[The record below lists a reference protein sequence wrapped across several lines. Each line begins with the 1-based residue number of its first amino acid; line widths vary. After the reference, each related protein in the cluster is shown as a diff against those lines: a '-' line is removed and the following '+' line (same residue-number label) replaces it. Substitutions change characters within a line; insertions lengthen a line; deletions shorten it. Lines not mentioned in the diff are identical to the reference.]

1 MYNLKNYEC
10 QAKFKD
16 LTSKSTSLTSAIS
29 SNDDLNTSTKTFLK
43 TLNQS
48 IHRCFKKVRIVD
60 KPDKEIEKL
69 FEMRRILKNLHDEKS
84 KDDLAKVEKELA
96 EKCAESNYKKIREE
110 IDNIKTDE
118 GGFNSGHLWKLKK
131 KLSPKCRDPPTAMV
145 DREGNLVTSNE
156 AIEAIAIETYKKRLE
171 NRAMKDELKQLQ
183 NDKEN
188 VCKLRLKL
196 SSKRKTPDWTMDQ
209 LNTVLKNLKK
219 NKSRDPLGYAN
230 ELFQEG
236 AAGDDL
242 KQATLVLVNRI
253 KNEQIYPEALEV
265 YDISSIY
272 KNKGKRNSFE
282 NYRGIFRVPIF
293 RSILDRLIYND
304 EYQKVDD
311 NLSDCNVGARKNR
324 NIRDNIFVL
333 NAITN
338 SVVNGKEE
346 SVDVQLFDVDKCF
359 DSLWVEECINDIHEA
374 GLDNDKLAL
383 LYLEN
388 QNANIAI
395 KTPTGK
401 SKRFNITNII
411 MQGTVWGSLL
421 CTASMDKLAQL
432 AYKNEELLY
441 KYKGVVDIPTL
452 GMVDDLLSIQK
463 CSTDTLRV
471 SAVINSFIESKKL
484 KLSESK
490 CHKIHIKN
498 KKDKNTQCSD
508 LKVHESEMKDSNQE
522 KYLGDLINST
532 GTIRSTVEQRK
543 SKGFGI
549 VNEIIAILDEIPLG
563 RYRLEIG
570 LRLRQAMLV
579 NGMLYNSEAWHSV
592 SESEIKML
600 ETVDEHLLRSLVKGQ
615 AKTPLE
621 FLYLEA
627 GATPI
632 RFIISSR
639 RLVYHQ
645 CILKRE
651 ETEVTKR
658 VYNEQKCS
666 PTKGDFVELLKQD
679 FKTINVEQ
687 NDSDIIAASTME
699 YKKIIKSNIKSAAF
713 KYLRKL
719 QESHSKIKEIKYENL
734 ETQPY
739 MVSPLF
745 SNEEVNM
752 LHALRS
758 RSTDCKANFNQK
770 YIQSNLLCP
779 LCKTETE
786 DQQHLMKC
794 SVLMSNFKSHEMVDG
809 TAEYEDI

>member
-463 CSTDTLRV
+463 CSTDTVRIN
-471 SAVINSFIESKKL
+471 AVINSFIESKKL

-490 CHKIHIKN
+490 CHRIHIKN
-498 KKDKNTQCSD
+498 KKDKNTQCSC
-508 LKVHESEMKDSNQE
+508 LKVH
-522 KYLGDLINST
+522 
-532 GTIRSTVEQRK
+532 
-543 SKGFGI
+543 
-549 VNEIIAILDEIPLG
+549 
-563 RYRLEIG
+563 
-570 LRLRQAMLV
+570 
-579 NGMLYNSEAWHSV
+579 
-592 SESEIKML
+592 
-600 ETVDEHLLRSLVKGQ
+600 
-615 AKTPLE
+615 
-621 FLYLEA
+621 
-627 GATPI
+627 
-632 RFIISSR
+632 
-639 RLVYHQ
+639 
-645 CILKRE
+645 
-651 ETEVTKR
+651 
-658 VYNEQKCS
+658 
-666 PTKGDFVELLKQD
+666 
-679 FKTINVEQ
+679 
-687 NDSDIIAASTME
+687 
-699 YKKIIKSNIKSAAF
+699 KK
-713 KYLRKL
+713 
-719 QESHSKIKEIKYENL
+719 
-734 ETQPY
+734 
-739 MVSPLF
+739 
-745 SNEEVNM
+745 
-752 LHALRS
+752 
-758 RSTDCKANFNQK
+758 
-770 YIQSNLLCP
+770 
-779 LCKTETE
+779 
-786 DQQHLMKC
+786 
-794 SVLMSNFKSHEMVDG
+794 
-809 TAEYEDI
+809 